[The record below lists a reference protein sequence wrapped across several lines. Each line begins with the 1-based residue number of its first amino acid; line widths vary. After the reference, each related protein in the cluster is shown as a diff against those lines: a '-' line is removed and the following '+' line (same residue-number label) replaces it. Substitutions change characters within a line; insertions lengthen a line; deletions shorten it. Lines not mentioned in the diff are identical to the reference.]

1 MHNQLLLSYSK
12 STYVFQVKTDLF
24 LTGAVGGLIQCQ
36 LLTAASENWISFA
49 LRAARLQLCAAGALC
64 AQPTRSLSESLVG
77 DCIPSHRLTLWLVG
91 GSITFS
97 CKNGAVIIVKAHFSF
112 KD

>member
-49 LRAARLQLCAAGALC
+49 LRAARLQLCAAAALC
-64 AQPTRSLSESLVG
+64 AQPTRMWRLDRQPLASCWVVLSSLQSSQVPRATSLRPS
-77 DCIPSHRLTLWLVG
+77 CIQE
-91 GSITFS
+91 
-97 CKNGAVIIVKAHFSF
+97 K
-112 KD
+112 